1 MQFIAILLW
10 GAMSDFIIKDQ
21 NNDHRNFS
29 ILQNILSK
37 IKLTAFERSVYWAIK
52 ECAGENGS
60 CTKSYAKL
68 AEMAG
73 MSVPSLKRTLTSLS
87 EENKILQKPLIQ
99 KTNRLTESGDW
110 DTNEIILIDIW
121 GDNNAFFQKSIGG
134 ITQTSPQFSKNS
146 PKITQNPGVGSHR
159 PEGEVTQ
166 SYNKE
171 PINKNP
177 YKEEQQQAV
186 AVFSCLEKI
195 SENEV
200 SRDEKIKI
208 TKKYQDSEQT
218 VIDAVNSVLAEGFE
232 PRETLLKSLRAAL
245 RDGWKSTAAQPQDT
259 EQNRKLAQSVDMKTI
274 NLNSFMASREGLEI
288 CRGHIVEMVS
298 YAMPKEKFLNEVAAK
313 SRTEVRKIFQGV
325 GI

>member
-1 MQFIAILLW
+1 M
-10 GAMSDFIIKDQ
+10 
-21 NNDHRNFS
+21 
-29 ILQNILSK
+29 
-37 IKLTAFERSVYWAIK
+37 
-52 ECAGENGS
+52 
-60 CTKSYAKL
+60 
-68 AEMAG
+68 
-73 MSVPSLKRTLTSLS
+73 
-87 EENKILQKPLIQ
+87 
-99 KTNRLTESGDW
+99 
-110 DTNEIILIDIW
+110 
-121 GDNNAFFQKSIGG
+121 
-134 ITQTSPQFSKNS
+134 
-146 PKITQNPGVGSHR
+146 GSHR